1 MQLSEFKPYDQ
12 TTITGYITQGKLLKV
27 SESAMSFKEVIDDE
41 IVVQYHNIMTK
52 YVDILRPYIMEFEM
66 TDEELQRYK
75 HQPAL
80 YCYEAYGTPELA
92 SSLMYINNMVS
103 RADFKKKKI
112 KTFTT
117 NIMDIIKEL
126 MSLNERDLKNNR
138 ANAGLTE

>member
-52 YVDILRPYIMEFEM
+52 NVDILRPYIMEFEM

-75 HQPAL
+75 HQPGL